1 MNGVLER
8 LREALADR
16 YDVQTSIGQG
26 GMATVYFAC
35 DRASGRDV
43 AVKVLDQRV
52 AHRILRER
60 FLREIAVSGGLEHDH
75 IVPIFDSGEADGLLY
90 YVMPY
95 LGAESL
101 EKRLERERRLAIDE
115 TLSIGRQVAGAL
127 HYAHGRD
134 VVHRDIK
141 PGNILFLGGRAV
153 VADFGV
159 AAIRVSMDERLTQ
172 PGEVLGTPLYMSPE
186 QAMGNWNLDPRSDVY
201 SLGCVLYEAFAG
213 TPPFRGSRPHAAVVR
228 RIDEPPP
235 RVREVRADVPKQV
248 ETALLK
254 ALSWN
259 PTKRFSTAAEFG
271 DALPVPG
278 GDS

>member
-1 MNGVLER
+1 MSGVLER
-8 LREALADR
+8 LRGALADR

-26 GMATVYFAC
+26 GMATVYFATEG
-35 DRASGRDV
+35 ASGRDV
-43 AVKVLDQRV
+43 AIKVLDQRV

-60 FLREIAVSGGLEHDH
+60 FLREIAVSAGLEHNH

-95 LGAESL
+95 LGAETL
-101 EKRLERERRLAIDE
+101 QDRMEQERRLPIEDAID
-115 TLSIGRQVAGAL
+115 IACQVAGAL
-127 HYAHGRD
+127 AYAHARD

-141 PGNILFLGGRAV
+141 PGNILFLDGRAV

-186 QAMGNWNLDPRSDVY
+186 QAMGNWNLDARSDIY
-201 SLGCVLYEAFAG
+201 SLGCVLYESLAG
-213 TPPFRGSRPHAAVVR
+213 TPPFTGSRPDAAVVR
-228 RIDEPPP
+228 RLDQPPP
-235 RVREVRADVPKQV
+235 SIRQVREEVPEQLELALVR
-248 ETALLK
+248 

-259 PTKRFSTAAEFG
+259 PAKRFETAAEFA
-271 DALPVPG
+271 DALAGPARR
-278 GDS
+278 S